1 MCTGSLYQET
11 VKHQFDYLC
20 IKSLKG
26 EAANY
31 IKAMD
36 CRQKKEILFSEMTQ
50 AQLEELDW
58 EDDYNVY
65 KTSFLKSYSCFLPP
79 YTRAINA
86 PL

>member
-1 MCTGSLYQET
+1 MCTGSLYQKT

-50 AQLEELDW
+50 ADQSEAASRR
-58 EDDYNVY
+58 YFVY
-65 KTSFLKSYSCFLPP
+65 DGRCSYE
-79 YTRAINA
+79 
-86 PL
+86 